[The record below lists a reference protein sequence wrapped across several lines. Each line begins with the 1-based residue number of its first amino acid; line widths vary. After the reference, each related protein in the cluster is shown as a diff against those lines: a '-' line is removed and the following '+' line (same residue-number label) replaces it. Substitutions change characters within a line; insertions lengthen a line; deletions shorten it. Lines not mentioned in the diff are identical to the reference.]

1 MSSASAKVEIQNVM
15 GIHLRPASSIVQTAN
30 QYPDC
35 DVELSKDGQSVNGRS
50 IMGVI
55 MLAAEQGSIV
65 DIKVTGDG
73 CEDLLKELVEL
84 VDSKFGEE

>member
-15 GIHLRPASSIVQTAN
+15 GIHLRPASSIVQAAN
-30 QYPDC
+30 QHPDC

-65 DIKVTGDG
+65 DIKVTGEG

-84 VDSKFGEE
+84 IDNKFGEE

>member
-1 MSSASAKVEIQNVM
+1 MSSASARVEIQNVM
-15 GIHLRPASSIVQTAN
+15 GIHLRPASSIVQIAN

-35 DVELSKDGQSVNGRS
+35 EVELSKDGQSVNGRS

-73 CEDLLKELVEL
+73 CEDLLKEIVEL
-84 VDSKFGEE
+84 IDGKFGEE